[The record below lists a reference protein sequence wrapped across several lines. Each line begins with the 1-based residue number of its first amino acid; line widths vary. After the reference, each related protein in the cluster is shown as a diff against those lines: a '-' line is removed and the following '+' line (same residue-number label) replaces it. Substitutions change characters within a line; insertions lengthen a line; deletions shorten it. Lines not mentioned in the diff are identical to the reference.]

1 MPIYPCTMISN
12 ITDIIKDI
20 NEFVGLRMYFR
31 EKWKLDLFPYK
42 PKFCDLGMIYAI
54 NCLYMVTDIK

>member
-1 MPIYPCTMISN
+1 MSIYPCIRIIN
-12 ITDIIKDI
+12 ITNSIIDIHDY
-20 NEFVGLRMYFR
+20 VGLRMYFR

-42 PKFCDLGMIYAI
+42 PKFCDSGMIYAI